1 MIPSEWPSEW
11 LGSSESSLWVECEI
25 RGSWIASWFGTRSFS
40 SLTSWPT
47 NRIFNNWDTP
57 LLLELRLYGWIIW
70 TLSTPCNQSLC
81 MGLRDITF
89 ELKNCSVTLIP
100 PAHWQRVSRLA
111 EAFSTFAVITEFDLR
126 PCSNPFK
133 SYFIVTG
140 VSHQPILFEL
150 ECQNSQASIFFKF
163 FLDLIFHLVR
173 YKKLIF
179 FGPVTSGIDPK
190 PLPHR
195 LWINFNFPR
204 SRHFHRNSFF
214 VFLYMSYF

>member
-1 MIPSEWPSEW
+1 M
-11 LGSSESSLWVECEI
+11 
-25 RGSWIASWFGTRSFS
+25 
-40 SLTSWPT
+40 
-47 NRIFNNWDTP
+47 
-57 LLLELRLYGWIIW
+57 
-70 TLSTPCNQSLC
+70 
-81 MGLRDITF
+81 
-89 ELKNCSVTLIP
+89 
-100 PAHWQRVSRLA
+100 SRLA

-195 LWINFNFPR
+195 LWRNFNFSSISTFPQEQ
-204 SRHFHRNSFF
+204 FF
-214 VFLYMSYF
+214 RLSIHVILLVKEIGRKNKRYP